1 MSQRFFSFSLF
12 THRYFLDR
20 ELAPSSKVIDA
31 FPRPPVFRRSGELK
45 RRSIDSAHLL
55 GSMDDVQSDDPV
67 FVLRRATTYR
77 NSAASRHRLS
87 APLDEIAL
95 SHLHRDSSAS
105 ASSAS
110 DAGVTPDDSKARQP
124 SRQEII
130 AAQRAASR
138 ANQKAMLST
147 QANGQSGVDVVLPD
161 KGMLRSQRGDADSKM
176 RYSYV
181 QPDGETFDISEIVE
195 EEFGASGSER
205 SLSPSGSLNAN
216 NDLLSGAMNSSQ
228 PSALITRVLNKI
240 TGRNAVV
247 AQSNSASTVRST
259 SSSMYSEDAR
269 SEQSSG
275 SRAATP
281 TAATLASRQSPT
293 PTGAS
298 RSRSVTPTAGA
309 ASVATHRQHQ
319 PSIESVL
326 SDVSDYRTAASA
338 TPSGRT
344 TTSSGTVL
352 SPSPIPAQRIRIPKD
367 EFGLTEMLAIIDSKA
382 ALGRGPPLPPM
393 DEVDKLYFGRKV
405 DPEKLHPDIRDV
417 YSGTLKKMEELDLVS
432 VS

>member
-1 MSQRFFSFSLF
+1 MSQCFFSFSLF

-181 QPDGETFDISEIVE
+181 QPDGETYDISEIVE

-298 RSRSVTPTAGA
+298 RSRSVTPTAA